1 MRWLSAMV
9 LLLLCATPK
18 SKYIWKQLS
27 LPQQRQ
33 RQTRG
38 QFMQNICYIIPYSY
52 IIDAHENKKK
62 GHVLSLSIL
71 YFYIPH
77 PYSLIVSYKL
87 PAGALYVYILDD
99 SDHID

>member
-1 MRWLSAMV
+1 METTFSSSTA
-9 LLLLCATPK
+9 AAANKGP
-18 SKYIWKQLS
+18 
-27 LPQQRQ
+27 
-33 RQTRG
+33 
-38 QFMQNICYIIPYSY
+38 FMQNICYIIPYSY

-87 PAGALYVYILDD
+87 PAGALYMFI
-99 SDHID
+99 SWTTATISIR

>member
-1 MRWLSAMV
+1 MAFCYGTITTTRYSQVKIYMETTFSSST
-9 LLLLCATPK
+9 ATA
-18 SKYIWKQLS
+18 
-27 LPQQRQ
+27 

-38 QFMQNICYIIPYSY
+38 QFMENICYIIPYSY